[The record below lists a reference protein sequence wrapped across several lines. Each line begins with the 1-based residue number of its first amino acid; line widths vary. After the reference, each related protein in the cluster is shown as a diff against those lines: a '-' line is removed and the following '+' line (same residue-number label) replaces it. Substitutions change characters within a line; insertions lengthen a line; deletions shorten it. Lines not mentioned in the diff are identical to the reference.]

1 MINNLHSYVLYCIM
15 TLITIIIIIIIII
28 IMMIMIMIMI
38 MFFYGLPWIT
48 IIQITIVRTM
58 AIIFFFSFVFGLFI
72 FSVLGR
78 KPYSGLGGIEIVD
91 FLKSGKRLQQPD
103 GCSDEM

>member
-1 MINNLHSYVLYCIM
+1 M
-15 TLITIIIIIIIII
+15 TLITIIIIIVIIIII
-28 IMMIMIMIMI
+28 IMMMMIMIMI

-58 AIIFFFSFVFGLFI
+58 AIFFFPFVFGLFI

>member
-1 MINNLHSYVLYCIM
+1 
-15 TLITIIIIIIIII
+15 
-28 IMMIMIMIMI
+28 
-38 MFFYGLPWIT
+38 
-48 IIQITIVRTM
+48 M
-58 AIIFFFSFVFGLFI
+58 AIFFFSFVFGLFI

>member
-1 MINNLHSYVLYCIM
+1 
-15 TLITIIIIIIIII
+15 
-28 IMMIMIMIMI
+28 MIMI
-38 MFFYGLPWIT
+38 MFSYDLPWIT
-48 IIQITIVRTM
+48 IIQLTIVRTM
-58 AIIFFFSFVFGLFI
+58 AIFFLFHLFFVFCSSF
-72 FSVLGR
+72 FVFCSSVLGR

>member
-1 MINNLHSYVLYCIM
+1 
-15 TLITIIIIIIIII
+15 
-28 IMMIMIMIMI
+28 
-38 MFFYGLPWIT
+38 MFFYDLPWIT
-48 IIQITIVRTM
+48 IIQLTIVRTM
-58 AIIFFFSFVFGLFI
+58 AIFFLFHLFFVFLFI
-72 FSVLGR
+72 FFSVLGR

>member
-1 MINNLHSYVLYCIM
+1 MVTTTYNNNNNNNNNNNDNDNVLLWPSLDNNNSINNCQNYGH
-15 TLITIIIIIIIII
+15 
-28 IMMIMIMIMI
+28 
-38 MFFYGLPWIT
+38 FFS
-48 IIQITIVRTM
+48 
-58 AIIFFFSFVFGLFI
+58 FSFVFGLFI
-72 FSVLGR
+72 FFSVLGR

>member
-1 MINNLHSYVLYCIM
+1 MAFSINNCQNYVH
-15 TLITIIIIIIIII
+15 
-28 IMMIMIMIMI
+28 
-38 MFFYGLPWIT
+38 
-48 IIQITIVRTM
+48 
-58 AIIFFFSFVFGLFI
+58 FFFTCFLSFYF

>member
-1 MINNLHSYVLYCIM
+1 MVFPINNCQN
-15 TLITIIIIIIIII
+15 
-28 IMMIMIMIMI
+28 
-38 MFFYGLPWIT
+38 YGH
-48 IIQITIVRTM
+48 
-58 AIIFFFSFVFGLFI
+58 FFFHLFFVFLF

-91 FLKSGKRLQQPD
+91 FLKCGKRLQQPD

>member
-1 MINNLHSYVLYCIM
+1 M
-15 TLITIIIIIIIII
+15 TLITIIMIIIIIII
-28 IMMIMIMIMI
+28 IMIRIMI

-48 IIQITIVRTM
+48 IIQLTIVRTM
-58 AIIFFFSFVFGLFI
+58 AIFFLFHLFFVFLFFF

>member
-1 MINNLHSYVLYCIM
+1 
-15 TLITIIIIIIIII
+15 
-28 IMMIMIMIMI
+28 MIMI
-38 MFFYGLPWIT
+38 MFSYGLPWIT
-48 IIQITIVRTM
+48 IIQLTIVRTM
-58 AIIFFFSFVFGLFI
+58 AIFFSFSFVFGLFI
-72 FSVLGR
+72 FFSVLGR

>member
-1 MINNLHSYVLYCIM
+1 MS
-15 TLITIIIIIIIII
+15 
-28 IMMIMIMIMI
+28 
-38 MFFYGLPWIT
+38 
-48 IIQITIVRTM
+48 
-58 AIIFFFSFVFGLFI
+58 IFFHLFFVFLF

>member
-1 MINNLHSYVLYCIM
+1 
-15 TLITIIIIIIIII
+15 
-28 IMMIMIMIMI
+28 MMMMMIMIMI

-58 AIIFFFSFVFGLFI
+58 AIFFFHLFI

>member
-1 MINNLHSYVLYCIM
+1 M
-15 TLITIIIIIIIII
+15 IIIIIII
-28 IMMIMIMIMI
+28 IMIMI
-38 MFFYGLPWIT
+38 MFSYDLPWIT
-48 IIQITIVRTM
+48 IIQLTIVRTM
-58 AIIFFFSFVFGLFI
+58 AIFFLFHLFFVFLFF